1 MLKFVPTAKQAE
13 FLASDDDI
21 CGMMGGAGSGK
32 SYIMLWDAL
41 GLNDTINGPR
51 INLPYYRAL
60 LYRKQYKQLSELID
74 KSKQIYPLVDPGA
87 VFTSTDL
94 TWTFSSGAKI
104 KLQYFENYSQVESLQ
119 GITYQY
125 IGCDEIGTYENDK
138 IFKYALSRLRSPEG
152 LKCYFRATSNPSRYP
167 WLMEYFRIKPDGKST
182 NFSIDYTLADGTV
195 IKKTVRYIQA
205 LLKDNPHLS
214 KEYEAQLML
223 LPEDERRALLDGDW
237 LAYASI
243 DGQIYE
249 HELKKIDE
257 EKRNCSVPYDPA
269 LDVYTFFDIGISDM
283 CVILFVQYVG
293 KEIHIIDKIEDN
305 NKGLQEYIAILKKYE
320 LDKGYRYAKHLLPH
334 DSNARE
340 KFTGLTILEQFEKY
354 YKNVEALPRLPIA
367 DGILKTKEMLANCWF
382 DNKTDVVDKLRHY
395 RRDWNERLQVW
406 GDPRHDN
413 YSHLAD
419 AIRYVSYYEKPTNKS
434 SWASYKPNYRKSAY

>member
-1 MLKFVPTAKQAE
+1 M
-13 FLASDDDI
+13 
-21 CGMMGGAGSGK
+21 
-32 SYIMLWDAL
+32 L
-41 GLNDTINGPR
+41 GLNETPIPR
-51 INLPYYRAL
+51 YKLPYYRAMI
-60 LYRKQYKQLSELID
+60 YRKRRGDLTDLID
-74 KSKQIYPLVDPGA
+74 KSKKIYPLVDPGA
-87 VFTSTDL
+87 VYNHTDSF
-94 TWTFSSGAKI
+94 WTFSSGAKI
-104 KLQYFENYSQVESLQ
+104 YMKYFERIDEAETWLQ
-119 GITYQY
+119 GQELACI
-125 IGCDEIGTYENDK
+125 CAEEIGQHENDK
-138 IFKYALSRLRSPEG
+138 IFKYALSRLRNSEG
-152 LKCYFRATSNPSRYP
+152 LKCYMRATCNPSKYK
-167 WLMEYFRIKPDGKST
+167 WLRKYFRIDDIGSATDFYEEFELSDSSK
-182 NFSIDYTLADGTV
+182 
-195 IKKTVRYIQA
+195 IKKRVKFIPAKLT
-205 LLKDNPHLS
+205 DNPFLP

-223 LPEDERRALLDGDW
+223 LPEDERNALLYGKWD
-237 LAYASI
+237 AYNSI

-334 DSNARE
+334 DSTARE

-419 AIRYVSYYEKPTNKS
+419 AIRYVSYYEKPTNKT